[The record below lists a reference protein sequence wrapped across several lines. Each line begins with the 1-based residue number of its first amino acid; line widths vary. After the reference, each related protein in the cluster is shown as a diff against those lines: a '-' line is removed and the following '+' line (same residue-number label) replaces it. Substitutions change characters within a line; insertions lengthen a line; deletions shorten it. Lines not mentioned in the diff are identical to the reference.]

1 MNDINTNEST
11 PSQYNGLT
19 YCGLVTRL
27 GPGWRHKFTMTED
40 FTMWKADTDAMN
52 QFVHNIIES
61 SKGELKCALVLED
74 LDSFYAVNDFLIILH
89 NNGVR
94 DVWIYIDSNIRCNLG
109 RSSLKYITCD
119 SNYNPLDIDITFVFG
134 EYQSANHAMV
144 IDDKYI
150 TPVYRA
156 SFNQEIWKP
165 AGPGYINITSK
176 IDPNQKIWK
185 NLQHN

>member
-1 MNDINTNEST
+1 MNTNEST
-11 PSQYNGLT
+11 PQQYNGLT
-19 YCGLVTRL
+19 YCGLVIQL
-27 GPGWRHKFTMTED
+27 GPGWRHKFIITEE
-40 FTMWKADTDAMN
+40 FSMWKTDTDAMN
-52 QFVHNIIES
+52 QFVNDIIENA
-61 SKGELKCALVLED
+61 KGELKCTLVLENVG
-74 LDSFYAVNDFLIILH
+74 SFYAVNDFLIVLH

-94 DVWIYIDSNIRCNLG
+94 DVWIYIDSNIRDNLG

-119 SNYNPLDIDITFVFG
+119 SNCNPLDLDTTFVFG
-134 EYQSANHAMV
+134 EYQTENHAMI

-156 SFNQEIWKP
+156 SYNQEIWKP

-185 NLQHN
+185 NSQRN

>member
-1 MNDINTNEST
+1 MNTNET
-11 PSQYNGLT
+11 APQQYNGFT
-19 YCGLVTRL
+19 YCGLVTQL
-27 GPGWRHKFTMTED
+27 GPGQRHKFTITEE
-40 FTMWKADTDAMN
+40 FSMWEVDKDAMN
-52 QFVHNIIES
+52 QFMHNIIETA
-61 SKGELKCALVLED
+61 KGELRCVLVLED

-94 DVWIYIDSNIRCNLG
+94 DVWIYIDSNITDNLG
-109 RSSLKYITCD
+109 RLAFRYITYD

-134 EYQSANHAMV
+134 KYQSENHAMV

>member
-1 MNDINTNEST
+1 MNTNEST
-11 PSQYNGLT
+11 PHQVGYDGLT

-27 GPGWRHKFTMTED
+27 GPGWRHKFIITDE
-40 FTMWKADTDAMN
+40 FTMWEADTDAMN
-52 QFVHNIIES
+52 QFVHNIIENA
-61 SKGELKCALVLED
+61 KGELKCTLVLED
-74 LDSFYAVNDFLIILH
+74 LDSFYAINDFLIILH

-94 DVWIYIDSNIRCNLG
+94 DVWIYIDSNVTENIG
-109 RSSLKYITCD
+109 RSSFKYITYD
-119 SNYNPLDIDITFVFG
+119 SNYNPLSIDVIFVFG
-134 EYQSANHAMV
+134 KYQSENHAMV

-176 IDPNQKIWK
+176 LDPNQKIWK
-185 NLQHN
+185 NSQHN